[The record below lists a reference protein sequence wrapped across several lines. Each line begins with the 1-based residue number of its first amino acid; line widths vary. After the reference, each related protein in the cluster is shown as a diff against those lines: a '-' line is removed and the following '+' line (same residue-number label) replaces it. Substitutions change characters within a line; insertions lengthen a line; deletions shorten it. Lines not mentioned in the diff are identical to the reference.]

1 MCMELWAYRLYGLGF
16 WDLGLHNGVCGFEDF
31 GFRVSTIYGL
41 DDLAFKAKVTDSRA
55 YEDLGL
61 LGFWFYGT

>member
-1 MCMELWAYRLYGLGF
+1 MGF
-16 WDLGLHNGVCGFEDF
+16 WDLGLHSGVCGFEDF